1 MSSFQLNLSSLTL
14 GAKERLVRLEASA
27 GGTIRSRLLS
37 PSSAPAPSVA
47 SALVGSVAD
56 APGPV
61 GADTVSLVDVL
72 DVGVPGEYP
81 LSRGVAGGLP
91 VFVMMPDLMSSMCCG
106 AVGGGLKFCTLGV
119 GSCSFALHV
128 IWNKVTC
135 TFQLGATVHYLLYIM
150 HPPML
155 FPHLS

>member
-47 SALVGSVAD
+47 FTPVGSVAN

-81 LSRGVAGGLP
+81 LSRGGGAP
-91 VFVMMPDLMSSMCCG
+91 
-106 AVGGGLKFCTLGV
+106 A
-119 GSCSFALHV
+119 A
-128 IWNKVTC
+128 
-135 TFQLGATVHYLLYIM
+135 FQ
-150 HPPML
+150 
-155 FPHLS
+155 FLS